1 MTQPPID
8 VLRVWVGE
16 RPPPRR
22 RLSRFFLSRRTVL
35 IDNHNVEPLLRAVA
49 AETGLALKKL
59 YQCYPHD
66 ILRADLARYAAL
78 YHHGGLYAD
87 WSIVPLRPLEDL
99 LGERDGGTAVLFTE
113 GVTSRAFAAGTA
125 KQPIRQRAWARGLLS
140 HAAESRIR
148 VCNRI
153 LYAPERH
160 GFIAAVLRAVVAR
173 SAVMEVPMRDP
184 YDVIFLTGPDV
195 VTSVYD
201 ESGGGGVV
209 LRSEEHSEA
218 SFHIDARARSAWR
231 GRMDT

>member
-1 MTQPPID
+1 MTLPPVD
-8 VLRVWVGE
+8 VLRVWVGK
-16 RPPPRR
+16 RSRPRR
-22 RLSRFFLSRRTVL
+22 RLSPFFLGRKTVL
-35 IDNHNVEPLLRAVA
+35 IADDSAKPLLRAVA
-49 AETGLALKKL
+49 AETGLPLEKL
-59 YQCYPHD
+59 YQRYPYD

-99 LGERDGGTAVLFTE
+99 LGARDTGTAVLFTE

-125 KQPIRQRAWARGLLS
+125 KKTIRKRAQARGLLS
-140 HAAESRIR
+140 QAAESRNR
-148 VCNRI
+148 VYNSL

-173 SAVMEVPMRDP
+173 SAVMRVPMSDP

-201 ESGGGGVV
+201 EYVGGEVV
-209 LRSEEHSEA
+209 LRNEEHSKA
-218 SFHIDARARSAWR
+218 SFRIESSARSGWR
-231 GRMDT
+231 GRMDR